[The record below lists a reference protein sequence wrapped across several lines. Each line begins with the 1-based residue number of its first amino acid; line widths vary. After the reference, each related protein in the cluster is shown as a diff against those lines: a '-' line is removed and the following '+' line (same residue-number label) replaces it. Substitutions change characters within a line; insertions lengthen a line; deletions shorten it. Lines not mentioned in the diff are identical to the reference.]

1 MDSIEFEFMF
11 LFGDLLV
18 RRDWCFMV
26 FIFMLLVLV
35 FLFVLFFFGDFFFVM
50 SIFKINLEVFIF
62 LIRFFFLNWFED
74 FFFLIFLSF
83 MVSFFF
89 VFCFF
94 CNGEFWSSVENINVF
109 RLILV
114 IMRNDFFYLYLLMRY
129 WIRLGNII
137 FLSFDFVVVI
147 FVVKFLCLL

>member
-18 RRDWCFMV
+18 RRDWCFIV

-35 FLFVLFFFGDFFFVM
+35 FLFVLFFFGDFFFVIG
-50 SIFKINLEVFIF
+50 IFRINLEVFIF

-74 FFFLIFLSF
+74 LFFLIFLSF

-94 CNGEFWSSVENINVF
+94 CNGEFWSNVENINVF